1 MAMQR
6 YLAVAS
12 PPSPSSGHSHQT
24 HILGGFV
31 VGILTVLVV
40 ALLFY
45 LIKTKLL
52 PALRHRKLPQKL
64 GQKGNLK
71 EEKILLRRFQLEEL
85 VKATKNF
92 SKDCL
97 LGCGAFGS
105 VYQGTFDDLQT
116 LAIKRTHAD
125 SFQSAEEFRNEV
137 RLLSKVKHRNLVGL
151 VGFCEEPS
159 GARGGKVLIYEY
171 VPNGSLLDYFM
182 GIKWRSLTWR
192 QRVNIAIGAAKGW
205 LHTDFMLQ
213 LTGCV
218 YRKKKKMMII
228 IKSGPTGDQSHV
240 SSQIK
245 GTPGYLDPAYCSSF
259 HLTPFSDVYSFGV
272 ILLQLVSSRPAVD
285 LTGHRPKQHIID
297 WARPS
302 IERGRVEE
310 ILDANLLTEPCN
322 TEMMLK
328 MGQLGLRC
336 VVKVPKNRPTMS
348 EVCQELEEALY
359 NADNLFINKQPSRE
373 SRRSTGSRRP
383 TEPGHKRSIDY
394 DQSQNSVSIDG
405 IGFQRFHVDIDS
417 LSFQST
423 SLRCLELDN
432 SSISIDIDNFE
443 DIHEESSREKE
454 LNM

>member
-12 PPSPSSGHSHQT
+12 PPSPSSGHSHHT
-24 HILGGFV
+24 HLLGGFV

-52 PALRHRKLPQKL
+52 PALRHMQLPQKL

-97 LGCGAFGS
+97 LGCGAFGN
-105 VYQGTFDDLQT
+105 VYKGTFDDLGT

-125 SFQSAEEFRNEV
+125 SFQSAEEFRN
-137 RLLSKVKHRNLVGL
+137 
-151 VGFCEEPS
+151 

-182 GIKWRSLTWR
+182 GRKWRSLTWR
-192 QRVNIAIGAAKGW
+192 QRMNIAIGAAKGIAY
-205 LHTDFMLQ
+205 LHEGVSPSIIHRDIKPSNILIGDGFEAKVSDFGL
-213 LTGCV
+213 V
-218 YRKKKKMMII
+218 R
-228 IKSGPTGDQSHV
+228 SGPTGDQSHV

-285 LTGHRPKQHIID
+285 LTGHRPNQHIID

-302 IERGRVEE
+302 IEGGRVEE

-348 EVCQELEEALY
+348 KVCQELEEALY
-359 NADNLFINKQPSRE
+359 NADNLFINKQPSRG
-373 SRRSTGSRRP
+373 SRRSTGSRQP
-383 TEPGHKRSIDY
+383 TEPGHKGSIDY

-432 SSISIDIDNFE
+432 SSISIDIDNWE
-443 DIHEESSREKE
+443 DIHEESSREKG